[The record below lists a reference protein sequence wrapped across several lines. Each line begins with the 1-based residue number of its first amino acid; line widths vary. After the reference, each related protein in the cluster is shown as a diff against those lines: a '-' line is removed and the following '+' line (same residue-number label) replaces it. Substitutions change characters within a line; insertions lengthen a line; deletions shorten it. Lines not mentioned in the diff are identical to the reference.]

1 MAATKVLVMAGN
13 YEVEHN
19 L

>member
-1 MAATKVLVMAGN
+1 MEDN

-19 L
+19 LIKNFL